1 MPGGHMSSQSANL
14 IWTPQVRWSLRWIRA
29 FFAGVAGAPLVR
41 NIRMRDRRT
50 LDRWLVAVDASPW
63 GLGGILLDQHRVIA
77 AFEDRVQDDDLSRLD
92 LRLGE
97 AAGQSV
103 LEALAALV
111 ALRLFAQLA
120 GWDKGA
126 AARIALRSDSKA
138 ALGAAINQASPRSMM
153 NAIGAELAY
162 DMGVGDYQ
170 VIFFD
175 HTEGVANVSPDWLS
189 RRWAPTGPSGPKERP
204 AALEGVQVLSVPKRA
219 DAWWRTWRGPP
230 VDAPAS
236 RSSSD
241 NL

>member
-1 MPGGHMSSQSANL
+1 
-14 IWTPQVRWSLRWIRA
+14 
-29 FFAGVAGAPLVR
+29 
-41 NIRMRDRRT
+41 
-50 LDRWLVAVDASPW
+50 
-63 GLGGILLDQHRVIA
+63 LLDQHRVIA

-189 RRWAPTGPSGPKERP
+189 RRWAPTGPSGLRP
-204 AALEGVQVLSVPKRA
+204 WKGCRSSPYPSAPTLGGALGGDLLSTLPLRGA
-219 DAWWRTWRGPP
+219 PPTTSEWRTLGMLGNKWRP
-230 VDAPAS
+230 S
-236 RSSSD
+236 
-241 NL
+241 LIHK